1 MARTIAPAR
10 PLVQRCALGLWWRA
24 LLVGVG
30 GLSLLSG
37 GRRKFRA
44 SLGRNRPPRA
54 GAQRESGRAR
64 DACLY
69 ERGSDAFPDA
79 HDRVPPAIRGCA
91 AERRAPPGKKPP
103 ETVTP
108 DSGRKEVSLGD
119 IARQYRREKLARQA
133 QESAQFPLLLNAA
146 PLAAPSLPVLP
157 SNQPPDPQGTPRP
170 EKSAQP
176 KEFSPRIVAPDPL
189 PHKEKLVPSRPVLK
203 IAPSPAPIVPKPLA
217 PKPLISESAGVQNES
232 LRPSGGSARTPT
244 RGLEAVSVRRG
255 DSLWSLAA
263 AYLGHGGRWKELL
276 EENPWIEDPRR
287 LGGSQ
292 VLLPIRVAAEELP
305 GP

>member
-1 MARTIAPAR
+1 MGGCLFCLGAGESFG
-10 PLVQRCALGLWWRA
+10 QALGAIAR
-24 LLVGVG
+24 
-30 GLSLLSG
+30 
-37 GRRKFRA
+37 
-44 SLGRNRPPRA
+44 
-54 GAQRESGRAR
+54 QERAR
-64 DACLY
+64 KENQA
-69 ERGSDAFPDA
+69 ERGTHVYTNEDLTRSRMLTTEYRQRFE
-79 HDRVPPAIRGCA
+79 A
-91 AERRAPPGKKPP
+91 ARQNGVLPLEKKPP